1 MMVRSRPRLIK
12 PWPADHPTPS
22 TRWSNRAPKLP
33 TNFFRLEAPGYQNP
47 NRGGA
52 AGSNAV
58 EASEASR
65 GVASDESAHDNE
77 GLSL

>member
-1 MMVRSRPRLIK
+1 VPE
-12 PWPADHPTPS
+12 
-22 TRWSNRAPKLP
+22 LP
-33 TNFFRLEAPGYQNP
+33 TNFFRLEAHGYHNP